1 MLKALKS
8 IVNVKRPYSRVTE
21 LEAESDSDEA
31 GTDGVFDNGVDF
43 QKSAITGVGPF
54 KNSKQTGA
62 SRDVHRGK
70 QNDSYMSETTSI
82 DIEMTKAGSHAKGKE
97 TLDSENSDDDDKPQ
111 SLTHA
116 LDLPPPWEK
125 PGDCDISLRP
135 QSVASGN
142 KNGVIKRK
150 MSSHFESTGL
160 TQEINRFDLVKDG
173 SQVLPALLIAACGL
187 FLSGYVLDI
196 TQHWPVFEANTAY
209 FMAIPML
216 LGLKGSLDMTL
227 ASRLAT
233 ASHSGYMDDKKRTRK
248 IIIASLALVQV
259 QAIACALITSIASI
273 IISSLSKGSF
283 NFFSSVLMCAS
294 VLTTMSTAA
303 FILGSMTAFLITCSI
318 DCRIDP
324 DNIVTPIVSS
334 FGDACTTG
342 LLALFSTFMYDFSR
356 DNSNMLGIY
365 LPPLLIFIHFAL
377 LPIFWRVAKSEELCS
392 PVLKT
397 GWPPILTSLAVSQ
410 VAGILLEQNM
420 LRFKGIAV
428 LVPYING
435 IGGNLGSIYASRL
448 CSSLHTGK
456 TEEELKI
463 WLSLLFA
470 NLPLQSIF
478 LMIVFFADLGHV
490 QINWLIIGLYLFAST
505 AQVVLV
511 LLFVAKITR
520 LLFRLKIDPDNYA
533 TPWLTALGDVLG
545 TLFLVAAFY
554 LGSGT

>member
-1 MLKALKS
+1 
-8 IVNVKRPYSRVTE
+8 
-21 LEAESDSDEA
+21 
-31 GTDGVFDNGVDF
+31 
-43 QKSAITGVGPF
+43 
-54 KNSKQTGA
+54 
-62 SRDVHRGK
+62 
-70 QNDSYMSETTSI
+70 
-82 DIEMTKAGSHAKGKE
+82 
-97 TLDSENSDDDDKPQ
+97 
-111 SLTHA
+111 
-116 LDLPPPWEK
+116 
-125 PGDCDISLRP
+125 
-135 QSVASGN
+135 
-142 KNGVIKRK
+142 
-150 MSSHFESTGL
+150 
-160 TQEINRFDLVKDG
+160 
-173 SQVLPALLIAACGL
+173 
-187 FLSGYVLDI
+187 
-196 TQHWPVFEANTAY
+196 
-209 FMAIPML
+209 
-216 LGLKGSLDMTL
+216 MTL

-283 NFFSSVLMCAS
+283 IFFRVLMCAS

-342 LLALFSTFMYDFSR
+342 LLALFSIFMYDFSR

-428 LVPYING
+428 LVHING

-511 LLFVAKITR
+511 LLLAKITR
-520 LLFRLKIDPDNYA
+520 LY
-533 TPWLTALGDVLG
+533 
-545 TLFLVAAFY
+545 
-554 LGSGT
+554 SG